1 MNWEDEGFIVSK
13 RKFRE
18 NAIILEVFTSR
29 FGRVSGIVYGG
40 NSRKIKN
47 YLQLVNKI
55 FVVYNSKGDNKIG
68 YFKTE
73 LIDAISPEYF
83 DNKIKILCLNSL
95 SSILKALLPENQ
107 SYEKIYQSLCELLKK
122 FNDKNWLTLYLNW
135 EINLINNLGFGFTID
150 PKNFSSTKEN
160 KTVNVKLDNIDYRIP
175 SFLIFK
181 NFNNPDIQDIYN
193 GLNFSRSL
201 MENKFFIPNNI
212 PFPYSR
218 KLLEKNFYNLNY

>member
-1 MNWEDEGFIVSK
+1 MNWEDEGFVISK

-18 NAIILEVFTSR
+18 NAIILEVFTSK

-40 NSRKIKN
+40 NSRKIRN
-47 YLQLVNKI
+47 FLQLINKI

-73 LIDAISPEYF
+73 LINAISPKYF
-83 DNKIKILCLNSL
+83 DNKFKILCLNSL

-107 SYEKIYQSLCELLKK
+107 PSQKIYKSLNDLLDSLNK
-122 FNDKNWLTLYLNW
+122 KNWLTSYLNW
-135 EINLINNLGFGFTID
+135 EINLINNLGYGFNID
-150 PKNFSSTKEN
+150 PKVYENFKKN
-160 KTVNVKLDNIDYRIP
+160 KILNIKLDNIEYKIP
-175 SFLIFK
+175 TFLIFE
-181 NFNNPDIQDIYN
+181 NYEDPDINDIYK
-193 GLNFSRSL
+193 GLNFSRTL

-218 KLLEKNFYNLNY
+218 KLLERNFIT

>member
-1 MNWEDEGFIVSK
+1 MNWEDEGFVISK

-18 NAIILEVFTSR
+18 NAIILEVFTSK

-40 NSRKIKN
+40 NSRKIRN
-47 YLQLVNKI
+47 FLQLINKI

-73 LIDAISPEYF
+73 LINAISPKYF
-83 DNKIKILCLNSL
+83 DNKFKILCLNSL

-107 SYEKIYQSLCELLKK
+107 PSQKIYKSLNDLLDSLNK
-122 FNDKNWLTLYLNW
+122 KNWLTSYLNW
-135 EINLINNLGFGFTID
+135 EINLINNLGYGFNID
-150 PKNFSSTKEN
+150 PKVYENFKKN
-160 KTVNVKLDNIDYRIP
+160 KILNIKLDNIEYKIP
-175 SFLIFK
+175 TFLIFG
-181 NFNNPDIQDIYN
+181 NYEDPDINDIYK
-193 GLNFSRSL
+193 GLNFSRTL

-218 KLLEKNFYNLNY
+218 KLLERNFIT

>member
-1 MNWEDEGFIVSK
+1 MNWEDEGFVISK

-18 NAIILEVFTSR
+18 NAIILEVFTSK

-40 NSRKIKN
+40 NSRKIRN
-47 YLQLVNKI
+47 FLQLINKI

-73 LIDAISPEYF
+73 LINAISPKYF
-83 DNKIKILCLNSL
+83 DNKFKILCLNSL

-107 SYEKIYQSLCELLKK
+107 PSQKIYKSLNDLLDSLNK
-122 FNDKNWLTLYLNW
+122 KNWLTSYLNW
-135 EINLINNLGFGFTID
+135 EISLINNLGYGFNID
-150 PKNFSSTKEN
+150 PKVYENFKKN
-160 KTVNVKLDNIDYRIP
+160 KILNIKLDNIEYKIP
-175 SFLIFK
+175 TFLIFE
-181 NFNNPDIQDIYN
+181 NYEDPDINDIYK
-193 GLNFSRSL
+193 GLNFSRTL

-218 KLLEKNFYNLNY
+218 KLLERNFIT

>member
-1 MNWEDEGFIVSK
+1 MNWEDEGFIISK

-122 FNDKNWLTLYLNW
+122 FNDKNFILSHKNGYQ
-135 EINLINNLGFGFTID
+135 IN
-150 PKNFSSTKEN
+150 
-160 KTVNVKLDNIDYRIP
+160 
-175 SFLIFK
+175 
-181 NFNNPDIQDIYN
+181 
-193 GLNFSRSL
+193 
-201 MENKFFIPNNI
+201 
-212 PFPYSR
+212 
-218 KLLEKNFYNLNY
+218 

>member
-1 MNWEDEGFIVSK
+1 MNWEDEGFIISK

-29 FGRVSGIVYGG
+29 FGRVNGIVYGG

-135 EINLINNLGFGFTID
+135 EINLINNLGFGFSID
-150 PKNFSSTKEN
+150 SKKFSNMKEN

>member
-1 MNWEDEGFIVSK
+1 MNWEDEGFVISK

-18 NAIILEVFTSR
+18 NAIILEVFTSK

-40 NSRKIKN
+40 NSRKIRN
-47 YLQLVNKI
+47 FLQLINKI

-73 LIDAISPEYF
+73 LINAIAPKYF
-83 DNKIKILCLNSL
+83 DNKFKILCLNSL

-107 SYEKIYQSLCELLKK
+107 PSQKIYKSLNDLLDSLNK
-122 FNDKNWLTLYLNW
+122 KNWLTSYLNW
-135 EINLINNLGFGFTID
+135 EINLINNLGYGFNID
-150 PKNFSSTKEN
+150 PKVYENFKKN
-160 KTVNVKLDNIDYRIP
+160 KILNIKLDNIEYKIP
-175 SFLIFK
+175 TFLIFE
-181 NFNNPDIQDIYN
+181 NYEDPDINDIYK
-193 GLNFSRSL
+193 GLNFSRTL

-218 KLLEKNFYNLNY
+218 KLLERNFIS

>member
-1 MNWEDEGFIVSK
+1 MNWEDEGFVISK

-18 NAIILEVFTSR
+18 NAIILEVFTSK

-40 NSRKIKN
+40 NSRKIRN
-47 YLQLVNKI
+47 FLQLINKI

-73 LIDAISPEYF
+73 LINAISPKYF
-83 DNKIKILCLNSL
+83 DNKFKILCLNSL

-107 SYEKIYQSLCELLKK
+107 PSQKIYKSLNDLLDSLNK
-122 FNDKNWLTLYLNW
+122 KNWLTSYLNW
-135 EINLINNLGFGFTID
+135 ELNLINNLGYGFNID
-150 PKNFSSTKEN
+150 PKVYENFKKN
-160 KTVNVKLDNIDYRIP
+160 KILNIKLDNIEYKIP
-175 SFLIFK
+175 TFLIFE
-181 NFNNPDIQDIYN
+181 NYEDPDINDIYK
-193 GLNFSRSL
+193 GLNFSRTL

-218 KLLEKNFYNLNY
+218 KLLERNFIS